1 MKFFHVYREDWV
13 EGLEKNGLLN
23 KDSGFKIQHDFPI
36 PRKNLFNEYAAVGT
50 PLYNRIKEGKIP
62 FYVDRIAG
70 GTTFWPGYSF
80 DKALI
85 EEYKNLLGD
94 EFLGFQLHESVSNR
108 RNSDWGKILRAT
120 GKRSGFDA
128 EELREKMMSSYAVT
142 AEGEKLVGFSQ
153 GTPEEY
159 AKMTYAETVAEF
171 VVEIRQMFEK
181 YMRMT
186 ANCILPVDSGMI
198 LAKMQAEMGMTAI
211 MPEIGQQISLT
222 RLAVATARGVAETMK
237 KKWGTYYECWRA
249 DWFPE
254 TKKCAYNMPCF
265 TSDPFNEWYLTQD
278 LHGND
283 DFTTHGP
290 NGGCSRLL
298 QERIYY
304 HSLLSGADY
313 MSEEWGFRCSYYDT
327 KDYVL
332 TPYGEVKKRFI
343 ADSQRI
349 GHVRAVTPFA
359 LVLPLDCPCVETT
372 DRLVTHRIGDRR
384 GKYMRNIDLSP
395 AETEYYGHIDNL
407 YTLLFNRT
415 EDTYGNESHA
425 LTNGLFGDVF
435 DVIYADAPKEV
446 LAKYEY
452 LIDATA
458 EGKFAKAKEG
468 LGYKILSSADL
479 WGLKAELDRLIPEV
493 MPVFVDGLHWLVS
506 LGADGT
512 RYLTVFN
519 NEGNERTTEKG
530 DTVNHAYD
538 KRVTVTLK
546 DGSLSVFKSA
556 MGNMNIERADDKTYR
571 VTIPAADFAIFTY

>member
-23 KDSGFKIQHDFPI
+23 KDSGFKLQHNFPI
-36 PRKNLFNEYAAVGT
+36 PRHRLFNEAAAVGT
-50 PLYNRIKEGKIP
+50 PLYNRVKEGKIP
-62 FYVDRIAG
+62 FYIDRIAG
-70 GTTFWPGYSF
+70 GTTFWPSYTF

-85 EEYKNLLGD
+85 EEYRNLLGE

-108 RNSDWGKILRAT
+108 RNSDWGAMRRVLGQKCRFT
-120 GKRSGFDA
+120 A
-128 EELREKMMSSYAVT
+128 EEIREKMTSSYACT
-142 AEGEKLVGFSQ
+142 DEGEHLLGLSQ

-159 AKMTYAETVAEF
+159 AKMTYAETVPDF
-171 VVEIRQMFEK
+171 VEEVRQMFVK
-181 YMRMT
+181 YMGMT
-186 ANCILPVDSGMI
+186 DGAILPVDSGMI
-198 LAKMQAEMGMTAI
+198 FSKMQAEMGMTAI
-211 MPEIGQQISLT
+211 MPEIGVSLALT
-222 RLAVATARGVAETMK
+222 RLSMATARGVAETYR
-237 KKWGTYYECWRA
+237 KKWGAYYECWRA

-254 TKKCAYNMPCF
+254 TRTVAYSMPCF
-265 TSDPFNEWYLTQD
+265 SKDFFNEWYLTQEN
-278 LHGND
+278 HPD
-283 DFTTHGP
+283 DFTTHGE

-313 MSEEWGFRCSYYDT
+313 MSEEWGFRCNYYDT
-327 KDYVL
+327 KDYAL

-343 ADSQRI
+343 ADTQRV
-349 GHVRAVTPFA
+349 GKVRAVTPFA
-359 LVLPLDCPCVETT
+359 LVLPTDCPCVETT
-372 DRLVTHRIGDRR
+372 DRLLTHRVGDRR
-384 GKYMRNIDLSP
+384 GKYMSNIALTP

-435 DVIYADAPKEV
+435 DVIYADAPDEV

-458 EGKFAKAKEG
+458 EGKFIKEKAG
-468 LGYKILSSADL
+468 RGYKILDSSDPWAL
-479 WGLKAELDRLIPEV
+479 GAELDRLIPAL
-493 MPVFVDGLHWLVS
+493 MPVYVDGLHWLVS

-519 NEGNERTTEKG
+519 NEGNERTTEHG

-546 DGSLSVFKSA
+546 DGALSVFKPA
-556 MGNMNIERADDKTYR
+556 REEIDLERVDGHTYR
-571 VTIPAADFAIFTY
+571 LTVSAADFVIFTF